1 MDQPIIDIYDNNGSV
16 GRYKRFSVRLPEFL
30 AHYPPEKG
38 YRIEAEMTDSLSL
51 QTSRVELLR
60 EAIRAGR
67 KPQDLGLRAVY
78 ETVVM
83 VYIRRLVSPQGQ
95 VIATASA
102 AKPIVAYKD
111 YEILETAALQR
122 LLALLGFG
130 GEVFDADE
138 AADMTDQ
145 DLRTSPTPATVKPLV
160 NPSSPEPRTD
170 KTSPGITTQTARD
183 TVAQLNQEANT
194 PVPPPQGSTQAVPPA
209 MRRQVENLARQ
220 LGVHI
225 PVISNFEDAK
235 KAFKDLSGQR
245 RAQRSQPLAKG

>member
-16 GRYKRFSVRLPEFL
+16 GRYKRLSVRLPEFL
-30 AHYPPEKG
+30 AQYPPEKG

-67 KPQDLGLRAVY
+67 KPQDLGLPAVN

-83 VYIRRLVSPQGQ
+83 VCIRRLVSPQGQ

-145 DLRTSPTPATVKPLV
+145 GLRASPTPATVKPLV
-160 NPSSPEPRTD
+160 NPCSPEPRTD
-170 KTSPGITTQTARD
+170 KTGQGTTTRTARE
-183 TVAQLNQEANT
+183 TVTHLTQEAIRRDS
-194 PVPPPQGSTQAVPPA
+194 PPHGSTEAVPPA
-209 MRRQVENLARQ
+209 LRRQVENLARQ
-220 LGVHI
+220 LGVDV

-235 KAFKDLSGQR
+235 KALKDLSEQR
-245 RAQRSQPLAKG
+245 RTQRSQPLN